1 MGATV
6 RGADSVAGTETKRE
20 SRGGS
25 VLDRVNPVALA
36 VAGSGC
42 TSATGVFVKL
52 SGANTGT
59 AAFLRCALALFLLVP
74 MAAAELRRIGPRA
87 RRLLGLDAAAGLLLG
102 VDYVFWVASI
112 QHVGAGMATVLLNI
126 QVVVFPLL
134 AWVFPGDRA
143 PLRFL
148 LAVPVMLAGVALSA
162 GVFNPA
168 DATGAVPDGK
178 PWLGLAYGCAAGV
191 TYAGYLFLSR
201 LAGGQGHTV
210 TPVCVST
217 ATAALAAGVLG
228 ALWSGIDLV
237 SLDARAWMW
246 LALLAL
252 TGQVLTWLMV
262 GSALPRLPASTG
274 AAILVL
280 PPVLAVAMGA
290 VFLGERVTPVQLA
303 GCVLVVL
310 AIWLSQRR
318 SSRDRGPDHP

>member
-1 MGATV
+1 M
-6 RGADSVAGTETKRE
+6 AGTGTR
-20 SRGGS
+20 RTPRQGS
-25 VLDRVNPVALA
+25 VLDRANPVALA
-36 VAGSGC
+36 VVGSGC
-42 TSATGVFVKL
+42 TSATGVFVTL

-59 AAFLRCALALFLLVP
+59 AAFLRCALALFVLVP
-74 MAAAELRRIGPRA
+74 MAVAEVRRVGPRA
-87 RRLLGLDAAAGLLLG
+87 LRLVGLDAAAGLLLG

-134 AWVFPGDRA
+134 AWVFLGDRA

-148 LAVPVMLAGVALSA
+148 LAVPVMLAGVALTA
-162 GVFNPA
+162 GVVNPGGA
-168 DATGAVPDGK
+168 AGAVPDGNS
-178 PWLGLAYGCAAGV
+178 WLGLAYGCAAGV

-201 LAGGQGHTV
+201 LGGGQGHTV

-228 ALWSGIDLV
+228 ALWSGIDLA
-237 SLDARAWMW
+237 SLDTPAWVW

-252 TGQVLTWLMV
+252 TGQGLTWLVV
-262 GSALPRLPASTG
+262 GPALPRLTASTG

-310 AIWLSQRR
+310 AIWLSQRQGLR
-318 SSRDRGPDHP
+318 RRV

>member
-1 MGATV
+1 MTGTDTRRKPG
-6 RGADSVAGTETKRE
+6 RGSL
-20 SRGGS
+20 
-25 VLDRVNPVALA
+25 LDRVDPVLLA
-36 VAGSGC
+36 VVGSGT

-59 AAFLRCALALFLLVP
+59 AAFLRCALALFVLVP
-74 MAAAELRRIGPRA
+74 MALLELRRVGPRA
-87 RRLLGLDAAAGLLLG
+87 LRLVGTDLAAGLLLG

-134 AWVFPGDRA
+134 AWVFLGDRA

-148 LAVPVMLAGVALSA
+148 LAVPVMLAGVALTA
-162 GVFNPA
+162 GVVGPGP
-168 DATGAVPDGK
+168 GAASEGN
-178 PWLGLAYGCAAGV
+178 PWLGLLYGCAAGV

-201 LAGGQGHTV
+201 LGGGQGHTV

-217 ATAALAAGVLG
+217 ASAALAAGVLG

-237 SLDARAWMW
+237 SLDARAWVW

-252 TGQVLTWLMV
+252 TGQVLTWLLV
-262 GSALPRLPASTG
+262 GSALPRLSASTG

-290 VFLGERVTPVQLA
+290 VFLGERVTPVQLG

-310 AIWLSQRR
+310 AIWLSQRGR
-318 SSRDRGPDHP
+318 SA

>member
-1 MGATV
+1 MT
-6 RGADSVAGTETKRE
+6 GTDTR
-20 SRGGS
+20 RRPGHGS
-25 VLDRVNPVALA
+25 LLDRVDPVLLA
-36 VAGSGC
+36 VVGSGT

-59 AAFLRCALALFLLVP
+59 AAFLRCALALFVLVP
-74 MAAAELRRIGPRA
+74 MALLELRRVGPRA
-87 RRLLGLDAAAGLLLG
+87 LRLVGTDLAAGLLLG

-134 AWVFPGDRA
+134 AWVFLGDRA

-148 LAVPVMLAGVALSA
+148 LAVPVMLAGVALTA
-162 GVFNPA
+162 GVVGPGP
-168 DATGAVPDGK
+168 GAASEGS
-178 PWLGLAYGCAAGV
+178 PWLGLLYGCAAGV

-201 LAGGQGHTV
+201 LGGGQGHTV

-217 ATAALAAGVLG
+217 ASAALAAGVLG

-237 SLDARAWMW
+237 SLDARAWVW

-252 TGQVLTWLMV
+252 TGQVLTWLLV
-262 GSALPRLPASTG
+262 GSALPRLSASTG

-290 VFLGERVTPVQLA
+290 VFLGERVTPLQLG

-310 AIWLSQRR
+310 AIWLSQRGR
-318 SSRDRGPDHP
+318 SA

>member
-1 MGATV
+1 MRNAE
-6 RGADSVAGTETKRE
+6 SVASTETKRE
-20 SRGGS
+20 PRQGS
-25 VLDRVNPVALA
+25 VLDRINPVALA

-59 AAFLRCALALFLLVP
+59 AAFLRCGLALFLLVP

-102 VDYVFWVASI
+102 VDYVFWAASI

-126 QVVVFPLL
+126 QVVAFPLL
-134 AWVFPGDRA
+134 AWVFLGDRA
-143 PLRFL
+143 PLRLL
-148 LAVPVMLAGVALSA
+148 LAVPVMLAGVALTA

-168 DATGAVPDGK
+168 GSTGAVPDGD
-178 PWLGLAYGCAAGV
+178 PWLGLAYGCAAGA

-217 ATAALAAGVLG
+217 AAATLAAGVLG
-228 ALWSGIDLV
+228 ALWSGIDLA

-252 TGQVLTWLMV
+252 TGQVLTWLLV

-280 PPVLAVAMGA
+280 PPVLAVAMAA

-318 SSRDRGPDHP
+318 SPRSGQST

>member
-1 MGATV
+1 M
-6 RGADSVAGTETKRE
+6 SGTDTRRTER
-20 SRGGS
+20 GS
-25 VLDRVNPVALA
+25 VLDRANPVVLA
-36 VAGSGC
+36 IAGSAT

-59 AAFLRCALALFLLVP
+59 AAFLRCALALFVLVP
-74 MAAAELRRIGPRA
+74 MALVELRRVGPRA
-87 RRLLGLDAAAGLLLG
+87 LRLVGLDLAAGLLLG
-102 VDYVFWVASI
+102 VDYVLWVASI
-112 QHVGAGMATVLLNI
+112 RHVGAGMATVLLNV

-134 AWVFPGDRA
+134 AWVFLGDRA

-148 LAVPVMLAGVALSA
+148 LAVPLMLVGVALTA
-162 GVFNPA
+162 GVVGPGA
-168 DATGAVPDGK
+168 GAVAEGD

-201 LAGGQGHTV
+201 LGGGQGHTV

-217 ATAALAAGVLG
+217 TAAALAAGVLG
-228 ALWSGIDLV
+228 ALWSGIDLA
-237 SLDARAWMW
+237 SLDTMAWVW

-252 TGQVLTWLMV
+252 TGQVLTWLLV
-262 GSALPRLPASTG
+262 GSALPRLAASTG

-290 VFLGERVTPVQLA
+290 VFLGERVTPVQLG

-310 AIWLSQRR
+310 AIWLSQRQR
-318 SSRDRGPDHP
+318 R